1 MNKEAKKAQTPA
13 EMPKTAAEDGNHSEV
28 SSVLESSSEIEN
40 AFAGLNVSTIVEGND
55 IEMVASSESHYS
67 PQETK
72 EESLFELDA
81 WYGSF
86 PEDLKELSP
95 AKETGKG
102 HYEVVIGPDD
112 RVQINPTT
120 SYPWRAICSL
130 LIRTKTGKNYIGTGW
145 MVGPGTVITA
155 GHCLYLH
162 DEGGW
167 AQYIDV
173 IPGRNG
179 ALRPYGTI
187 RSSNFKSVTG
197 WTNDKNRNS
206 DYGAILLNTKIGNT
220 VGYFGYAVRND
231 SFIMSKTLNLS
242 GYPSDKGGSTQWF
255 HARSPKSVSS
265 RVITYEIDT
274 YGGQSGSPV
283 WYLDGSSRYAVGIHT
298 NGHSSGNSATR
309 IVQAVYNNIM
319 SWKAQ
324 GS

>member
-1 MNKEAKKAQTPA
+1 MKKEAKKVQTLS
-13 EMPKTAAEDGNHSEV
+13 EKPKTAAEDGNHSEV

-40 AFAGLNVSTIVEGND
+40 AFAGLNVSTNVEGSD
-55 IEMVASSESHYS
+55 IEMVASSEEFYA
-67 PQETK
+67 PREKQ

-95 AKETGKG
+95 SKEAGKG
-102 HYEVVIGPDD
+102 LYEVVIGADD

-130 LIRTKTGKNYIGTGW
+130 LIRSKTGKNYIGTGW

-197 WTNDKNRNS
+197 WTKDKNRNN

-242 GYPSDKGGSTQWF
+242 GYPGDKGGSTQWH
-255 HARSPKSVSS
+255 HARTPKSVST
-265 RVITYEIDT
+265 RVITYVIDT
-274 YGGQSGSPV
+274 AGGQSGSPV

-309 IVQAVYNNIM
+309 IVQAVFDNIKN
-319 SWKAQ
+319 WKAQ